1 MLIFCEDAADYY
13 SLKDDDKEILLTA
26 AAFHN
31 TGISDNY
38 NSFREA
44 SVQHAKTFLSK
55 IDVPS
60 ETQERVASLI
70 QSTNS
75 PDHEDLL
82 SQIIHD
88 AYWSFLGQKGF
99 NTKMELLR
107 LEREHFEGKVYPENE
122 WHNEALNIISCARF
136 YTDYASENLNK
147 RKEKNIV
154 KATENIKGESNKKQG
169 RGIETMYRAVYRN
182 HINLSSIADAK
193 ANMMISI
200 NTIIMSIIITG
211 VTGFSFTSNLL
222 LENLQYTLP
231 VLFLLLAS
239 LASVI
244 FAIISARPE
253 VTSKKL
259 DEEKIKKAKGSF
271 LFFGNFVRMAKQKF
285 LDKLVFFRSNQN
297 ALYDD
302 MSIDIY
308 QLGHVLNRK
317 YKLLRISYN
326 IFMAGLIICVLS
338 FIIVLIVLRIIV

>member
-1 MLIFCEDAADYY
+1 
-13 SLKDDDKEILLTA
+13 
-26 AAFHN
+26 
-31 TGISDNY
+31 
-38 NSFREA
+38 
-44 SVQHAKTFLSK
+44 
-55 IDVPS
+55 S

-259 DEEKIKKAKGSF
+259 DEEKIKKA
-271 LFFGNFVRMAKQKF
+271 
-285 LDKLVFFRSNQN
+285 
-297 ALYDD
+297 
-302 MSIDIY
+302 
-308 QLGHVLNRK
+308 
-317 YKLLRISYN
+317 
-326 IFMAGLIICVLS
+326 
-338 FIIVLIVLRIIV
+338 